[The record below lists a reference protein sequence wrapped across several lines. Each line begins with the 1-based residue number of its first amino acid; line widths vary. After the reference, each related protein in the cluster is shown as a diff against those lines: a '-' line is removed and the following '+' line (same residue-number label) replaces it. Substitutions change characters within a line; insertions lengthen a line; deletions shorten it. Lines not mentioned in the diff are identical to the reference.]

1 MIYGPGGIGKTE
13 LCANMKQIG
22 LRPLFLDI
30 GTGSGFLDVDRV
42 DPAPTTWDD
51 LRAALHDQDL
61 WRNYNAVVIDD
72 LTTAESLAI
81 QWTLANVK
89 AERASGGS
97 VLVNSIE
104 GYGWG
109 KGYVHVYET
118 FLQLLGDLD
127 AHVRAG
133 RTVACIAHE
142 CTARVPNPAGDDW
155 LRYEPRLQDTA
166 KGNIRSRVKEWCDHM
181 FFVGYDVFSDD
192 GKAKG
197 AGTRTIYTVEMP
209 THVAKSRS
217 LSEPVIYQRG
227 SADIWKKLLN
237 K

>member
-1 MIYGPGGIGKTE
+1 
-13 LCANMKQIG
+13 MKQIG